1 MRHRG
6 FFVGRFFRDEFDL
19 ACRYTANPYSMGV
32 AMKWRVRF
40 MRKAGRRTPWK
51 ILINEPGLVGTIR
64 THSCTYGHQEPY
76 NVAVLNVS
84 DSPIAEGI
92 ELLEPQLLML
102 GDQALILRGY
112 ERLQNEE
119 GPFTVL
125 QEWRCEPC

>member
-1 MRHRG
+1 
-6 FFVGRFFRDEFDL
+6 
-19 ACRYTANPYSMGV
+19 
-32 AMKWRVRF
+32 
-40 MRKAGRRTPWK
+40 MRKAGRHIPWK

-64 THSCTYGHQEPY
+64 THSCTYGDQEPY

-112 ERLQNEE
+112 ERLASKE

-125 QEWRCEPC
+125 QEWRCEPVNILT